1 VSAYF
6 ALKLN
11 NIEDVHNYSIE
22 CNDKRLRNFQD
33 VVIHV
38 TKNQTQVS
46 FAILLKYKYADYKF
60 RFSETFGKGVF
71 SLKKYCELF
80 KNLKDVDKQH
90 QFILYTNA
98 KFDPKWAAEV
108 KNFTMIQDDRC
119 DENMFLNTSSSRG
132 NVYRFEVN
140 DKTPQDEKITK
151 SDYEMFFSRFRVFVC
166 QKNVESFEKAM
177 VKILQ
182 HNTLL
187 LQYLHLFRKWHQHRF
202 TNTTI
207 DKTTVNIHLTDIF
220 LSQFVTNRHLLVG
233 QDEKLKFFEKVVKEF
248 DITLISDCFENFA
261 ENLTED
267 SGVEEGVDESRK
279 ETNKGVPNTSLHQL
293 ISFAQ
298 KNKMIERSVTTLE
311 PQIKLKVSQYLFQ
324 KPIIVH
330 FNETSEELIY
340 NLMKILQLGSKIK
353 FIFVGQGIQ
362 SERLSRFRIFENLND
377 LRNNDELYS
386 EVTRTCRLSLQGRK
400 ETTLEEL
407 IDSCEEISEHVG
419 AKEILQMLKENFL
432 IGQPADT
439 LPSFYINRKV
449 SFKVKTIDA
458 FLDATFFNKHLA
470 VVKLDKKAK
479 EIQNEFRK
487 RNINVVDVNDYLKST
502 QISNEPTIISTN
514 EECSKQ
520 LLQLKSNNKTVVY
533 LKISEDNGFLIIS
546 IEENQIRCLNRPV
559 NILCADLGMGK
570 TTMINKLRNEFDFS
584 FWTIHVELRAHDKF
598 FKTKHDANELLNH
611 FIESNENNFSKHIR
625 DVYLSKKKIY
635 FFFDGLDEVEE
646 SCIENILYFI
656 KTLSSKGFYVWIAS
670 RKNLK
675 MQLEK
680 HFELVA
686 MDMEE
691 VEEDQQK
698 LYIENRLKKEYNHEQ
713 IENLLSKISNG
724 SDVDNNCQVLGKAF
738 QLYNIT
744 QIFLDDKKLLKQ
756 VTERSFIFT
765 KMYEMFFRGRFKHNL
780 DKAVPKNLHLS
791 LAEEEDILE
800 KHELL
805 AVHCVFGEEIFKKLN
820 LDLRLVRRFL
830 NHIKWYKDPLDIV
843 TKVNVEGKAVFKH
856 FTYGEY
862 FAARFFANNFAK
874 ARLIR
879 EELFSDRHKN
889 LMMVL
894 NVILAEDNPL
904 HLAVIFRNVNKMEKY
919 IQDKNIYD
927 KAGRNP
933 LHLATF
939 NEPRCVDPKPCLIG
953 VSIETREYYLTN
965 ICILKNMMKFNY
977 ADCDNLFEWSALQYA
992 FENNSFVCVEM
1003 IQNTYEY
1010 SNKELHQHTK
1020 NVISNDNF
1028 YFFCLTHGCRNLL
1041 SSILE
1046 YSEQAKHFF
1055 KEKGSIIIEH
1065 TIKNCYFQENETL
1078 RFVIDTLQRK
1088 YDLKLD
1094 SRNKRGGTALHLAAM
1109 YEKIYAV
1116 KILLEIGASPN
1127 VLTVNN
1133 ETPVD
1138 LTLDNRHGQIIN
1150 LLTEKTPKQYLSIRK
1165 ENMKRERLSTEKTT
1179 TLGGYQNNN
1188 EFQVHLTASRRNLK
1202 RVKLIS
1208 DEGNFVDFTTPLHIA
1223 AFKGNVDIAE
1233 LLINKGASVNAL
1245 ATNNETPLHW
1255 AADRGNSETVA
1266 LLIEK
1271 GASVNALTTSNE
1283 TPLHR
1288 AALSGNLETVALLI
1302 EKGASVN
1309 AITTDYQTPLH
1320 WVAQSGNLET
1330 VALLIEKGASVNAV
1344 ATNNETPLHR
1354 ATLSGTS
1361 ETVALLIEKGA
1372 SVNAVTTD
1380 YQTPL
1385 HLAAKRGN
1393 STKTEILIEKGAC
1406 VNVLGNETPLH
1417 LAALS
1422 GNSETVTLLIENGA
1436 SVNALAIDNK
1446 TPVQWAAD
1454 SENSETVAL
1463 LIEKGTSVNALATDN
1478 KTPLHCAAL
1487 SGNSE
1492 TVALLIERGASVNA
1506 LATNN
1511 QTPLHWAADSGNLE
1525 TVALLIEKG
1534 ASVNAVATSNETPLH
1549 RATLSG
1555 NSEIV
1560 ALLIEKGASV
1570 NALATNNQTP
1580 LYWAADSGNSE
1591 TVALLIEKGASVN
1604 ALATGDDTPLHR
1616 AAVSG
1621 NSETVALLIEKGAS
1635 VNARAAGNETPL
1647 YRAAING
1654 NLETVAL
1661 LIEKGASVNAHK

>member
-1 VSAYF
+1 MADCKKKDAEGPCQIRVAPGLGFLGQGQSGVRVAKMIRWRVGSTTLVKEAFIRRDVRLEFLLDGFPAASVLLHGFASTCCTPPLNTTLTPGTVNYTPLYRFTLSHLGSTSCIALRLLRILSGHLRFDEQYYSSPRAAAILWQGTVTTLLIEKPRVVDSSVLARSSLRLGLMSGLDGGPGEETASLVPGGDTVDGEACSPQNGVVVTFGEIRSFNLLFGLVTPLDPLNGDILRVSQDPPSPTNRFPTSPRNLYNLDGSFTKTSRRRISEDLGPPPLTALNNRSFHRNLTTQPPDLLIRNPGFGAEYEVHVSAYF

-487 RNINVVDVNDYLKST
+487 RNINVVDVNDYLNST

-1020 NVISNDNF
+1020 NVIRLTLLRSSLVPGEILLQTCHLTPIHQKSEDQVDAIVLKNQQCCFNLPNCPSKENELPNFLYRNPEPKEPEDTVDAND
-1028 YFFCLTHGCRNLL
+1028 TEKLL
-1041 SSILE
+1041 SPERRRGRL
-1046 YSEQAKHFF
+1046 
-1055 KEKGSIIIEH
+1055 GSLAGNQ
-1065 TIKNCYFQENETL
+1065 KLKRRFNCKFAT
-1078 RFVIDTLQRK
+1078 
-1088 YDLKLD
+1088 
-1094 SRNKRGGTALHLAAM
+1094 SRTGNGTAL
-1109 YEKIYAV
+1109 
-1116 KILLEIGASPN
+1116 SP
-1127 VLTVNN
+1127 TFYSSF
-1133 ETPVD
+1133 
-1138 LTLDNRHGQIIN
+1138 I
-1150 LLTEKTPKQYLSIRK
+1150 SA
-1165 ENMKRERLSTEKTT
+1165 NMASTEYFVARVNWICTSWT
-1179 TLGGYQNNN
+1179 FGTAPVRRAPPHTL
-1188 EFQVHLTASRRNLK
+1188 
-1202 RVKLIS
+1202 
-1208 DEGNFVDFTTPLHIA
+1208 
-1223 AFKGNVDIAE
+1223 AE
-1233 LLINKGASVNAL
+1233 LI
-1245 ATNNETPLHW
+1245 H
-1255 AADRGNSETVA
+1255 
-1266 LLIEK
+1266 
-1271 GASVNALTTSNE
+1271 
-1283 TPLHR
+1283 
-1288 AALSGNLETVALLI
+1288 
-1302 EKGASVN
+1302 
-1309 AITTDYQTPLH
+1309 
-1320 WVAQSGNLET
+1320 
-1330 VALLIEKGASVNAV
+1330 
-1344 ATNNETPLHR
+1344 
-1354 ATLSGTS
+1354 
-1361 ETVALLIEKGA
+1361 
-1372 SVNAVTTD
+1372 
-1380 YQTPL
+1380 
-1385 HLAAKRGN
+1385 
-1393 STKTEILIEKGAC
+1393 
-1406 VNVLGNETPLH
+1406 
-1417 LAALS
+1417 
-1422 GNSETVTLLIENGA
+1422 
-1436 SVNALAIDNK
+1436 
-1446 TPVQWAAD
+1446 
-1454 SENSETVAL
+1454 
-1463 LIEKGTSVNALATDN
+1463 
-1478 KTPLHCAAL
+1478 
-1487 SGNSE
+1487 
-1492 TVALLIERGASVNA
+1492 
-1506 LATNN
+1506 
-1511 QTPLHWAADSGNLE
+1511 
-1525 TVALLIEKG
+1525 
-1534 ASVNAVATSNETPLH
+1534 
-1549 RATLSG
+1549 
-1555 NSEIV
+1555 
-1560 ALLIEKGASV
+1560 
-1570 NALATNNQTP
+1570 
-1580 LYWAADSGNSE
+1580 
-1591 TVALLIEKGASVN
+1591 
-1604 ALATGDDTPLHR
+1604 
-1616 AAVSG
+1616 
-1621 NSETVALLIEKGAS
+1621 
-1635 VNARAAGNETPL
+1635 
-1647 YRAAING
+1647 
-1654 NLETVAL
+1654 
-1661 LIEKGASVNAHK
+1661 